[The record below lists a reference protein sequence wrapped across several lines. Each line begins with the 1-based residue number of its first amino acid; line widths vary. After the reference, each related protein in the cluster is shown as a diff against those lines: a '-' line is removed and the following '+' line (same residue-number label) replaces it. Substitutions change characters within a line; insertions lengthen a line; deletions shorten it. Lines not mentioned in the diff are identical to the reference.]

1 MPVVNERLLTILK
14 GDSMRRI
21 VTSVAALAFVA
32 TPISLLAVGGAAP
45 SGAASKP
52 ASIVCTKVSGSVT
65 GKVTVSGCTVP
76 KADKTKYASASASV
90 TTLAHGGTL
99 TWSSSKGTTKISKPS
114 TSTTGTACKSVK
126 GTGEIAAKGTVLKG
140 STAVITPTGQAF
152 AVDVCLNTTSGAISI
167 APGTKADL

>member
-1 MPVVNERLLTILK
+1 
-14 GDSMRRI
+14 MRRI

-32 TPISLLAVGGAAP
+32 TPISLLAVGGATP
-45 SGAASKP
+45 SGATTKP

-76 KADKTKYASASASV
+76 AKDKTLYASASAPV
-90 TTLAHGGTL
+90 TALRDGGNL
-99 TWSSSKGTTKISKPS
+99 TWSSSKKTTKISKPT

-126 GTGEIAAKGTVLKG
+126 GTSEIAAKGTVLKG
-140 STAVITPTGQAF
+140 STAAITPTGQPF
-152 AVDVCLNTTSGAISI
+152 AVDVCLNTTTGAISI